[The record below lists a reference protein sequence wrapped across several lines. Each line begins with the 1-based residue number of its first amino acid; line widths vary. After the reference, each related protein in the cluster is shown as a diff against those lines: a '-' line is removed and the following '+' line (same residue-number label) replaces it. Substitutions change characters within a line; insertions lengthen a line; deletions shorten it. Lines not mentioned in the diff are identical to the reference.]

1 MEGGDSKKSQ
11 ILESQSSFYRS
22 YSGEVV
28 SLNKRMLTILFTD
41 FKLRIMN
48 KWIIVLEVLAW
59 FFIIPVFYVLYSIA
73 LLGIEFSS
81 IIFAM
86 FYGLI
91 FIWLALITTVAG
103 SRLISDDLSSNSITL
118 YLSRPI
124 KINHYFS
131 GKFGSIFLLIS
142 TISLIPSIILALMVL
157 LLTTGTSDPGYN
169 VGLVVFTFIS
179 VGFLIALVFSS
190 IAVVFSSMTKNHIY
204 SGVGIFSTIL
214 FSNIIPIIFS
224 PVTENKYV
232 NLISVWYNLLLVA
245 DKWSGFNNIKD
256 FDWPL
261 PFGILLIIIFGCLGL
276 AWYRL
281 NRWEL
286 SE

>member
-1 MEGGDSKKSQ
+1 MQGSAPGKSQ
-11 ILESQSSFYRS
+11 ILESQTSFYRP

-28 SLNKRMLTILFTD
+28 GLNKRMLTILFTD
-41 FKLRIMN
+41 FIMRIKN

-59 FFIIPVFYVLYSIA
+59 FFIIPVFYVLYSVA

-81 IIFAM
+81 FIFAM
-86 FYGLI
+86 FYAII
-91 FIWLALITTVAG
+91 FIWLALISTVAG
-103 SRLISDDLSSNSITL
+103 SRLISDDLASNSITL

-124 KINHYFS
+124 KIIHYFS
-131 GKFGSIFLLIS
+131 GKFGSIFLLVS
-142 TISLIPSIILALMVL
+142 TISLIPSILLAFMVL
-157 LLTTGTSDPGYN
+157 VLTTGSSDPGYN
-169 VGLVVFTFIS
+169 VGAVVFTFIS

-190 IAVVFSSMTKNHIY
+190 IAVAFSSMTKNHIY
-204 SGVGIFSTIL
+204 SGVGIFCTIL
-214 FSNIIPIIFS
+214 FSSIIPGIISFS
-224 PVTENKYV
+224 TDNKHV
-232 NLISVWYNLLLVA
+232 NLISVWYNLTLVA

-261 PFGILLIIIFGCLGL
+261 SFGILLIIVIVCLGL

-281 NRWEL
+281 NKWEL